1 MRTISPIWAAA
12 AALTC
17 GLAAVACNQSPIAP
31 SPSAVQP
38 PTAPSAS
45 AVQPGAAETMS
56 ESALINEAVSL
67 SPADF
72 AARGWD
78 CRPAPTIPNRVTC
91 SPPNQGH
98 PVLLPGPPPPDDRPA
113 TFALLVFDS
122 GVFTGTDLLIRSDLY
137 HGQQCHSTGAPY
149 RFIARIG
156 YYECLHFVNG
166 G

>member
-1 MRTISPIWAAA
+1 MGTISPGWAVA

-17 GLAAVACNQSPIAP
+17 GLAAVGCNQSPAAP
-31 SPSAVQP
+31 SP
-38 PTAPSAS
+38 S

-56 ESALINEAVSL
+56 DSSPAFINKAASL

-78 CRPAPTIPNRVTC
+78 CRPAPTIPNRMTC

-98 PVLLPGPPPPDDRPA
+98 PLLLPGPPPPDDRPA
-113 TFALLVFDS
+113 TFTLLVFDS
-122 GVFTGTDLLIRSDLY
+122 GVFIGTDLLIRSDLY
-137 HGQQCHSTGAPY
+137 HGQPCHSTGAPY
-149 RFIARIG
+149 RLIARIG
-156 YYECLHFVNG
+156 YYECLRFVNG

>member
-12 AALTC
+12 AALIC
-17 GLAAVACNQSPIAP
+17 GLAAVACD
-31 SPSAVQP
+31 QP
-38 PTAPSAS
+38 PTAPSPS
-45 AVQPGAAETMS
+45 GVQPGAAATMSDS
-56 ESALINEAVSL
+56 ESAFINAAASL
-67 SPADF
+67 SPADV

-78 CRPAPTIPNRVTC
+78 CRPAPTNPNRVTC

-113 TFALLVFDS
+113 TFTLLVFDS
-122 GVFTGTDLLIRSDLY
+122 GVFIGTDLLIRSDLY
-137 HGQQCHSTGAPY
+137 HGQPCHSTDGPY

-156 YYECLHFVNG
+156 YYECLRLASG